1 MMYKINDNKNRA
13 EATSQIDDRIYLAR
27 QQVEDDHVIL
37 TDDAYFDKAR
47 EYIKI
52 KYITD
57 ET

>member
-1 MMYKINDNKNRA
+1 MYKTNDKKNRA
-13 EATSQIDDRIYLAR
+13 EATSPIDDRIYLAR
-27 QQVEDDHVIL
+27 QQVEDGHVIF

-52 KYITD
+52 KYISD

>member
-1 MMYKINDNKNRA
+1 MYKINDNKNRA

-27 QQVEDDHVIL
+27 QQVEDGHVIL
-37 TDDAYFDKAR
+37 TDDTYFDKAR

-52 KYITD
+52 KYIAD

>member
-1 MMYKINDNKNRA
+1 MMYKTNGKKNRA

-27 QQVEDDHVIL
+27 QQVEDGHVIF

-52 KYITD
+52 KYIAD